1 MSLFTRLAS
10 LQLRFRAW
18 RHAAESLDKIFQL
31 LSGGQIGGDV
41 QALRQRWQWWH
52 WFRWGRDSGKDLLTS
67 FDHPGS
73 CGDVSWCLVMS
84 CHVVFPLEVQELLN
98 DFGLKLRTFG
108 WFWELAAECLCDWCD
123 CAWKDESRTPRSLGP
138 IWRSP
143 ATSSRGACTLPLNG
157 LNQARTDWG
166 SCMWP
171 VFLTLSPAEQ

>member
-67 FDHPGS
+67 FDHPGP
-73 CGDVSWCLVMS
+73 CGDVSWCLAMS
-84 CHVVFPLEVQELLN
+84 PSHLRFKSCWTTLGSSWGPSDDSGSWQLNACAIDVTVLERTRAERQEVL
-98 DFGLKLRTFG
+98 DQFEEARQ
-108 WFWELAAECLCDWCD
+108 LAAEVPAPCLWT
-123 CAWKDESRTPRSLGP
+123 AWIKLEQIEVLVCGL
-138 IWRSP
+138 
-143 ATSSRGACTLPLNG
+143 SSWL
-157 LNQARTDWG
+157 
-166 SCMWP
+166 
-171 VFLTLSPAEQ
+171 